1 MGLEDSSD
9 SGYETS
15 TALEGVVSR
24 RPSRREMR
32 IMTDEQ
38 ILGYIWDKYGRDV
51 TPSRLRKVDVII
63 YQRMVNRGLTS
74 QLNSGTHYGHKAA

>member
-51 TPSRLRKVDVII
+51 TP
-63 YQRMVNRGLTS
+63 
-74 QLNSGTHYGHKAA
+74 